1 MTQAFEQHP
10 LLASVRDAP
19 TPAFLFAAN
28 GSLLEANAAA
38 AAFWGVDEIAA
49 LSRIDFTRQ
58 PVAAQIR
65 QLLGNLP
72 TGDGARLERVRLM
85 PPGRTIPLTV
95 QARRVGLPEGG
106 SAVLVVGTER
116 VAPARLDAVRRDR
129 PNVGA
134 VSAAVAVT
142 TPTPLADLEPEARR
156 VEILPVTRPEEDV
169 SDRDEPLLA
178 PAPAAVARPSAGAT
192 PTSRLAG
199 ALFSDDRILDD
210 LGVALAGAGPLLPM
224 IDLDEPA
231 SGPVSADVD
240 ATLVDAGGAA
250 VEAVVPRPDPDA
262 APDDA
267 LEPETI
273 AAVPGALSGIDHV
286 VDATAAPTITIALA
300 SVEPSRAPPAPLTG
314 RAAAL
319 GAAAKRGLRFA
330 WRTDDDGRL
339 SYVSPHFVAGV
350 GPGALPAEGESLEAF
365 ATRRGIAG
373 LAEALGKGGPF
384 SDLPALWP
392 IDGQDER
399 AEVTL
404 SGEPGA
410 GWRGAGVVR
419 GVARAAEASAPDA
432 LAEADGDVADDD
444 TPEGSVMAGAVT
456 AAESAPPAD
465 GIGLPET
472 REEARPGPRLVAAV
486 PADRPEAEAHRGASI
501 LPFPGTETLP
511 ARRLTPT
518 DDQALRTI
526 ARVLGGPIAVPSA
539 TDGSAA
545 PADGAVA
552 RPTHVALDAALPALD
567 AAVDAVLA
575 AGPTTETD
583 VAPAPLVGQTV
594 IALPAPEDADPVAA
608 EMVPDPVA
616 ATLPDATVERA
627 PDAADNASPI
637 EDVVAPFVARTVV
650 PLVVEADDVASPTA
664 TSAAPR
670 LFAGGPAPI
679 AADTAAEDRAT
690 IEAALR
696 DARAREAELISILD
710 TATDGVVLLSRQG
723 DVLSLN
729 RSAEALF
736 GVEARDVVGEPA
748 ARLFAPESQRA
759 LSDYLDGLSR
769 HGVASVLNDG
779 REVIGLER
787 NGGRIPLFMTIGRLS
802 VGTAEEKFC
811 AVLRDITIWKK
822 AEADLT
828 EAKRAAEAAS
838 HQKSDFLAK
847 ISHEIRTPLNAV
859 IGFSEVIME
868 ERFGPLGN
876 QRYKDYLGDIHT
888 AGQHLLSLVD
898 DLLDLS
904 KIEAGRLEM
913 TFSAV
918 KLGDL
923 IAQTVATMQPQA
935 NREGVILRSTAV
947 PRVPPVVADLRS
959 VRQILFNLVSN
970 AIRFTKPGGQ
980 VIVSATT
987 NEAGEVAL
995 RVRDTGI
1002 GMTEAEIATA
1012 MEPFRQI
1019 ATASRASA
1027 GGTGLG
1033 LPLTKALAEAN
1044 RAAFRIES
1052 VPDEGTLVEVTFPAP
1067 RVLAE

>member
-1 MTQAFEQHP
+1 
-10 LLASVRDAP
+10 
-19 TPAFLFAAN
+19 
-28 GSLLEANAAA
+28 
-38 AAFWGVDEIAA
+38 
-49 LSRIDFTRQ
+49 
-58 PVAAQIR
+58 
-65 QLLGNLP
+65 
-72 TGDGARLERVRLM
+72 M
-85 PPGRTIPLTV
+85 PPGRTVPLTV
-95 QARRVGLPEGG
+95 QARRVTLPEGG
-106 SAVLVVGTER
+106 SAVLVIGTER
-116 VAPARLDAVRRDR
+116 VAAARLSAVRRTEPSRDAN
-129 PNVGA
+129 PT
-134 VSAAVAVT
+134 AVAASSTAPVAA
-142 TPTPLADLEPEARR
+142 LA
-156 VEILPVTRPEEDV
+156 RPEESV
-169 SDRDEPLLA
+169 SPPNDRLLV
-178 PAPAAVARPSAGAT
+178 PAQAALSRDPARAMPI
-192 PTSRLAG
+192 SRLAG

-210 LGVALAGAGPLLPM
+210 LGIALAGAGPLLPM
-224 IDLDEPA
+224 IDLDDPVP
-231 SGPVSADVD
+231 GPTDPDVD

-250 VEAVVPRPDPDA
+250 LEPVVPQPDPDA
-262 APDDA
+262 APDA
-267 LEPETI
+267 APEPETV

-286 VDATAAPTITIALA
+286 VEARAAPTITAAIPSA
-300 SVEPSRAPPAPLTG
+300 EPIRTSPAPLTG

-330 WRTDDDGRL
+330 WRTDVDGRL

-365 ATRRGIAG
+365 AARCGIAG
-373 LAEALGKGGPF
+373 LAEALGTGEGF
-384 SDLPALWP
+384 SDLAALWP
-392 IDGQDER
+392 IDEQDER

-404 SGEPGA
+404 SGEPGDAGA
-410 GWRGAGVVR
+410 GWRGAGLVS
-419 GVARAAEASAPDA
+419 GIARPVEAPPPDLPAAV
-432 LAEADGDVADDD
+432 AEADMDDEPEALVAAA
-444 TPEGSVMAGAVT
+444 AGTEAEVT
-456 AAESAPPAD
+456 TIAEPKNV
-465 GIGLPET
+465 PET
-472 REEARPGPRLVAAV
+472 TTEARPGPRLVTAA
-486 PADRPEAEAHRGASI
+486 PAGRPDAEAQRGASI
-501 LPFPGTETLP
+501 LPFPGADSLP

-526 ARVLGGPIAVPSA
+526 ARVLGGPIAVPSPA
-539 TDGSAA
+539 DGSA
-545 PADGAVA
+545 PAGNGVA
-552 RPTHVALDAALPALD
+552 ASPPHASHDAELPALD
-567 AAVDAVLA
+567 AAIDAVLA
-575 AGPTTETD
+575 AGPTAETGPM
-583 VAPAPLVGQTV
+583 PAPFVSQTV
-594 IALPAPEDADPVAA
+594 VEMPAADAPEANAGANAGALDAISPRG
-608 EMVPDPVA
+608 
-616 ATLPDATVERA
+616 DA
-627 PDAADNASPI
+627 P
-637 EDVVAPFVARTVV
+637 APFVAQTVV
-650 PLVVEADDVASPTA
+650 PLAVSSEEAVPSSA
-664 TSAAPR
+664 TRPLAPDLAETTR
-670 LFAGGPAPI
+670 LAGG
-679 AADTAAEDRAT
+679 TLSEAESRSAL
-690 IEAALR
+690 EAALR
-696 DARAREAELISILD
+696 EARAREAELTSILD
-710 TATDGVVLLSRQG
+710 TATDGVVLLSCQG

-769 HGVASVLNDG
+769 NGVASVLNDG
-779 REVIGLER
+779 REVTGVER

-802 VGTAEEKFC
+802 VGTADEKFC

-847 ISHEIRTPLNAV
+847 VSHEIRTPLNAV

-868 ERFGPLGN
+868 ERFGALGN
-876 QRYKDYLGDIHT
+876 PRYKDYLSDIQT
-888 AGQHLLSLVD
+888 AGQHLLSLAD

-959 VRQILFNLVSN
+959 IRQILFNLVSN

-987 NEAGEVAL
+987 TEAGEVAL

-1002 GMTEAEIATA
+1002 GMTETEIATA